1 METLASGMLADVTVL
16 SQNIFTAKPEAIPS
30 TTSMLT
36 LVGGIVAYDALTR
49 VTPPRVRL
57 R

>member
-1 METLASGMLADVTVL
+1 MLADVTVL